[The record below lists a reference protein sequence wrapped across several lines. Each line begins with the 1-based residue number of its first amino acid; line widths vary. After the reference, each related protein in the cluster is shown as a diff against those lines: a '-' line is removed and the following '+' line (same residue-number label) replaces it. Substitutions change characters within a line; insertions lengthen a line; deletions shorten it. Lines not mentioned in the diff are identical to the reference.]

1 MIKFVKSAFIV
12 TDLEGTAGVTSFT
25 GQTRPDARYLD
36 RSRRLATAE
45 LNAGVSALVAA
56 GIEDI
61 LVLDGH
67 GCEGLWYEDVH
78 PAVKLMHGRPHAPH
92 SVIDPIIDRYEAGLI
107 IGQHAMAGV
116 RSGNMN
122 HTQNSL
128 HIDYIKI
135 NGEVIGEIAQ
145 WALYWGAAG
154 MPFIF
159 LSGEADACTE
169 ARKLI
174 PEIETAAVKQGL
186 ARNSAISLSPVAARQ
201 LIADG
206 VARAV
211 ERHRRAPVPPTVWTG
226 PYVLEKRFFFT
237 DAADA
242 AADVPDAERVD
253 GQTVRF
259 RNDDIRAL
267 VYR

>member
-1 MIKFVKSAFIV
+1 MRSAYII

-25 GQTRPDARYLD
+25 GQAYEDAPYLD

-45 LNAGVSALVAA
+45 LNAAVEALVDADVD
-56 GIEDI
+56 DI

-67 GCEGLWYEDVH
+67 GCEGLWYEDLH
-78 PAVKLMHGRPHAPH
+78 PAVKILHGRPLAPR
-92 SVIDPIIDRYEAGLI
+92 SVIDPIIDRYDAGLI

-116 RSGNMN
+116 VTSNMN
-122 HTQNSL
+122 HTQSSR
-128 HIDYIKI
+128 HIDRITI
-135 NGEVIGEIAQ
+135 NGRLVGEIAQ
-145 WALYWGAAG
+145 SALYMGAVG

-169 ARKLI
+169 ARELI

-186 ARNSAISLSPVAARQ
+186 SRNSAISLSASEARR
-201 LIADG
+201 LIREG

-211 ERHRRAPVPPTVWTG
+211 RKHRETPIPPTVWPG
-226 PYVLEKRFFFT
+226 PFTLEKRYFHT
-237 DAADA
+237 DSADA
-242 AADVPDAERVD
+242 SAASPGAERVD
-253 GQTVRF
+253 AQTVRF
-259 RNDDIRAL
+259 RSDDIRSI

>member
-1 MIKFVKSAFIV
+1 MKSAFII

-25 GQTRPDARYLD
+25 SQTRPDARYLD

-45 LNAGVSALVAA
+45 LNAAVEALAASGVD
-56 GIEDI
+56 DI

-67 GCEGLWYEDVH
+67 GCEGLWYEDLH
-78 PAVKLMHGRPHAPH
+78 PAAKLMHGRPHAPH
-92 SVIDPIIDRYEAGLI
+92 SVIDPIIDRYEAALI

-128 HIDYIKI
+128 LIDYIKI
-135 NGEVIGEIAQ
+135 NGRIVGEIAQ

-169 ARKLI
+169 ARELI
-174 PEIETAAVKQGL
+174 PEIETAAVKRGL
-186 ARNSAISLSPVAARQ
+186 SRNSAISLSPVEARR
-201 LIADG
+201 LIREG
-206 VARAV
+206 VAGAV
-211 ERHRRAPVPPTVWTG
+211 ERHRATPVKPTVWPG
-226 PYVLEKRFFFT
+226 PYVLEKRFFYT

-242 AADVPDAERVD
+242 AADSPDAERVD
-253 GQTVRF
+253 DQTVRF
-259 RNDDIRAL
+259 RCQEIRPL